1 MAEFRDMIFISRSPL
16 LHLHFLPLT
25 TSGVSLGAR
34 YTKSLIGRKKFLMI
48 EYATSRKVIS
58 ADIVLHLRYDN
69 EFAKKRLMPNE
80 ILYF

>member
-34 YTKSLIGRKKFLMI
+34 YTKSLTLEKIIL
-48 EYATSRKVIS
+48 
-58 ADIVLHLRYDN
+58 IVLHLRYDN
-69 EFAKKRLMPNE
+69 EFAKKV
-80 ILYF
+80 